1 MKNNTFE
8 ALQVL
13 IRNGDELEAIKVLVT
28 SAMKKHDTLMHEY
41 LDATARLRAINKIGG
56 DNEAINCLCDLTNK

>member
-1 MKNNTFE
+1 MKNDTFK

-28 SAMKKHDTLMHEY
+28 SAIKKQDTLMHEY
-41 LDATARLRAINKIGG
+41 LDVTARLRAINKIGG
-56 DNEAINCLCDLTNK
+56 DNEAISCLCDLTNK